1 MKFNDA
7 FDFDILLGRDILPKL
22 NIGLTG
28 VAFRIKEE
36 HAHSDADLSEE
47 VILRNLNIEIQDDTI
62 PDKSPAGSHTQR
74 AEFHSIIKE
83 ALDENQNIS
92 VKSHCPLPE
101 STVHL
106 STKEG
111 ATAYRQYPIAHKL
124 RPFLDK
130 QINE

>member
-83 ALDENQNIS
+83 ALNPQYIYLLKKVRLHIDSIL
-92 VKSHCPLPE
+92 LP
-101 STVHL
+101 
-106 STKEG
+106 
-111 ATAYRQYPIAHKL
+111 
-124 RPFLDK
+124 
-130 QINE
+130 IN